1 LGLEAKLFKK
11 ILKRGYLFVFFPLSI
26 KSKVMDDQKIVE
38 LLRFKNQDKMFLK
51 LYKNYPIIEKLICS
65 KGGSKEDAK
74 DIFQNALVIFYNN
87 ACQSNFK
94 LTSSINTYLYSVCR
108 FLWKD
113 ELLKKN
119 KISSQEIADDF
130 SIDFEN
136 DMNVILEKEAKFIQV
151 EKVLQ
156 ELGEKCLQV
165 LSLFY
170 YNGLS
175 LKIIAQKMGLQS
187 EAAAKTQKYKCL
199 EQAKFK
205 IKAL

>member
-1 LGLEAKLFKK
+1 ME
-11 ILKRGYLFVFFPLSI
+11 
-26 KSKVMDDQKIVE
+26 DQKIIE
-38 LLRFKNQDKMFLK
+38 LLRLKKQDVVFIR
-51 LYKNYPIIEKLICS
+51 LYKNYPMVEKFILS
-65 KGGSKEDAK
+65 KGGNKEDAK
-74 DIFQNALVIFYNN
+74 DIFQDALIIFYKKIS
-87 ACQSNFK
+87 QTDFK
-94 LTSSINTYLYSVCR
+94 LTSSISTYLYSVCR

-113 ELLKKN
+113 KLIKKN
-119 KISSQEIADDF
+119 KMSSQEIADDF
-130 SIDFEN
+130 SIDFEKE
-136 DMNVILEKEAKFIQV
+136 MNAILEKEAKFIQV
-151 EKVLQ
+151 EGVLQ

>member
-1 LGLEAKLFKK
+1 
-11 ILKRGYLFVFFPLSI
+11 
-26 KSKVMDDQKIVE
+26 MDDQKIIE
-38 LLRFKNQDKMFLK
+38 LLRYKNQDKAFLK
-51 LYKNYPIIEKLICS
+51 LYKNYPLVERLICS
-65 KGGSKEDAK
+65 KGGNKEDAK
-74 DIFQNALVIFYNN
+74 DIFQNALIIFYKRIS
-87 ACQSNFK
+87 QTDFK
-94 LTSSINTYLYSVCR
+94 LTSSISTYLYSVCR

-119 KISSQEIADDF
+119 KTSSQEIADDF
-130 SIDFEN
+130 LIDFEN
-136 DMNVILEKEAKFIQV
+136 EMNAILEKEAKFIQV

-175 LKIIAQKMGLQS
+175 LKVIAKKLGLQS